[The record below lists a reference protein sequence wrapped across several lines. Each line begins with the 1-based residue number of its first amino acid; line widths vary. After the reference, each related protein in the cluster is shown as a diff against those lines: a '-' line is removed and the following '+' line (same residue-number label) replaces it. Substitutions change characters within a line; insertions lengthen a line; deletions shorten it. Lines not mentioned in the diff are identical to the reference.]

1 MVSAVT
7 VARHMRK
14 AAAATAAAVREC
26 KREGLSCQ
34 VTNFEWLDDFGVWTG
49 GIPPENTTVLI
60 DFAGSF
66 LNQTFAEFYS
76 GIPYRMSK
84 KSKDRLRDPAL

>member
-34 VTNFEWLDDFGVWTG
+34 VSNFEWLDDFGVWTG
-49 GIPPENTTVLI
+49 GIRPENTTVLI
-60 DFAGSF
+60 DFAFAGSF

-76 GIPYRMSK
+76 GIPYRYVK
-84 KSKDRLRDPAL
+84 NVEG

>member
-26 KREGLSCQ
+26 SGGHDAVCKREERR
-34 VTNFEWLDDFGVWTG
+34 VAK
-49 GIPPENTTVLI
+49 PPI
-60 DFAGSF
+60 
-66 LNQTFAEFYS
+66 
-76 GIPYRMSK
+76 
-84 KSKDRLRDPAL
+84 

>member
-26 KREGLSCQ
+26 SAGDSVCKREERRVAYYPIYQLG
-34 VTNFEWLDDFGVWTG
+34 
-49 GIPPENTTVLI
+49 
-60 DFAGSF
+60 
-66 LNQTFAEFYS
+66 
-76 GIPYRMSK
+76 
-84 KSKDRLRDPAL
+84 